1 MPPNAELGRVVHNWL
16 FSPLSYHTRLWPRG
30 CEGTPLGAPSSC
42 KACSLLGCFGRT
54 SSKSRGGR
62 PGPGRRVLD
71 RGVEIALGACPV
83 PGNTLRSLWFSFH
96 SDLAQAHLRLLF
108 FLHFL
113 HLLLLSF
120 PVPSSHPLCMPWPR
134 CKLLSAEGTPQSQEE
149 VIQDSPHGAQ

>member
-30 CEGTPLGAPSSC
+30 CEGTPPGAPSSC
-42 KACSLLGCFGRT
+42 KACSLLGYFGRT

-71 RGVEIALGACPV
+71 GSVEIASGACPV
-83 PGNTLRSLWFSFH
+83 PKRSEESVVFFL
-96 SDLAQAHLRLLF
+96 LRLSIGASSLIIFSSLPSLIASFLPPPF
-108 FLHFL
+108 FPPFVYALA
-113 HLLLLSF
+113 
-120 PVPSSHPLCMPWPR
+120 PLQAAEH
-134 CKLLSAEGTPQSQEE
+134 AEGMPQSQEE